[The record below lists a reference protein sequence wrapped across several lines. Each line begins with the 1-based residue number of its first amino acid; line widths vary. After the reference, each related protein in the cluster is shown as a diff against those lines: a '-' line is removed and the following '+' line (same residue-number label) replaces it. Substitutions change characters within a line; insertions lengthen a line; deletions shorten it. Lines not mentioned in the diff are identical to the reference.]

1 MCTVFSAVCVGT
13 SAQTSN
19 EPFQEITAT
28 VTRSWAGAE
37 QALQEFRMQA
47 GVSRHAESVLICFH
61 SYSQP
66 D

>member
-1 MCTVFSAVCVGT
+1 MCTVFSAVCVGM

-19 EPFQEITAT
+19 ESIQKITAT

-47 GVSRHAESVLICFH
+47 GVGCRAESVLMCFR
-61 SYSQP
+61 SYSQL